1 MNDTERAFAI
11 MADALGLVL
20 GVEPGRMRSDTPLN
34 DIGAD
39 PVAVVAAVDL
49 VLTRFGSGGGGI
61 DETGIS
67 TARTVGELALSV
79 FR

>member
-1 MNDTERAFAI
+1 MNGNERALAVT
-11 MADALGLVL
+11 ADVLGLVL
-20 GVEPGRMRSDTPLN
+20 GVDPGRIRTDTPLS

-49 VLTRFGSGGGGI
+49 VLARSGSGGGRI
-61 DETGIS
+61 DEVGVA